1 MIAAS
6 GEIPSRMDLVYPFS
20 YRHPIPLEPIRA
32 TMAHRP
38 FGSSL
43 LPSALAQQ
51 SRLAAAGLQGLP
63 LQAPLLLQQRREEHG
78 QLEARHLS
86 FQVI

>member
-1 MIAAS
+1 
-6 GEIPSRMDLVYPFS
+6 MDLIYPFS
-20 YRHPIPLEPIRA
+20 YRHPLPLEPIRA

-38 FGSSL
+38 FDSSW

-51 SRLAAAGLQGLP
+51 SRLAAPGLQGLP
-63 LQAPLLLQQRREEHG
+63 LQAPLLLQQRREEPG
-78 QLEARHLS
+78 QLEPIHLS